1 MRTFL
6 ALWFA
11 ALGAMAGR
19 AQQAPANPQ
28 PKRDGAAAWQ
38 RVVDTQA
45 GWQHDCPGLVTA
57 LELGK
62 SVESRPLV
70 LLRIGCQQD
79 GPPEVYLGSGIHGHE
94 GSEDDA
100 RWMVD
105 QLLARREDAHVAELL
120 RTRVLWVQ
128 LAMNPDGI
136 AAATRKNA
144 RGVDLNRNF
153 AVRWEAK
160 TAPTSRTYAGPEPFS
175 EPETAALRDFV
186 LERPHLRAWL
196 DLHRSTDMLIEA
208 RAHHGTL
215 PAAVGRAAVALA
227 AAMGDFRRWGAG
239 DSPPPTPGGLS
250 IDWVWQEAGVVAF
263 TIENEQTGGG
273 APDQDPRWLAL
284 LHLLEHASDY
294 PQSRRAEADAFAP
307 QDVTGATKA
316 DPQELARLQAPGTV
330 LFADDFESAAS
341 RQRYFEL
348 GGDDQGRVQW
358 TEDPALAHAG
368 HGALSLLAADRGGS
382 SCGANAS
389 RWLDDA
395 GHDVVHLRYWIRYA
409 ADYDQGNLNHTGG
422 SLCAVAG
429 TDKWGGMGTA
439 GLRPLGD
446 DAFDARVEG
455 WVDWKKAPPPGWLMC
470 YAYWMDMK
478 RDRDG
483 HFWGNLLG
491 PAAAARVV
499 PARDRWLCVE
509 QRLAANQPGAA
520 DGELA
525 VWLDGAL
532 YLHQRGIRWRSSDA
546 VKIKRATLMVYVH
559 QSRRDNRVFYDDV
572 VASTG
577 YVGTGAVAVTK

>member
-1 MRTFL
+1 MRTL
-6 ALWFA
+6 RTSCVAL
-11 ALGAMAGR
+11 LGAMA
-19 AQQAPANPQ
+19 ASAQAPPADPRPPQ
-28 PKRDGAAAWQ
+28 RDGAAAWQ
-38 RVVDTQA
+38 RVVDAQA
-45 GWQHDCPGLVTA
+45 AWQRDHHGLVTA

-62 SVESRPLV
+62 SVEGRPLL
-70 LLRIGCQQD
+70 LLRIGAQQD
-79 GPPEVYLGSGIHGHE
+79 GQPEVYLGSGIHGHE

-100 RWMVD
+100 RWMID
-105 QLLARREDAHVAELL
+105 QLLARRNEPHVAELL
-120 RTRVLWVQ
+120 ATRVLWVQ

-153 AVRWEAK
+153 AVRWEKSEPA
-160 TAPTSRTYAGPEPFS
+160 ARTYAGPEPFS
-175 EPETAALRDFV
+175 EPETAALRDFA
-186 LERPHLRAWL
+186 LARPHLRAWL
-196 DLHRSTDMLIEA
+196 DLHRSTDLLVEA
-208 RAHHGTL
+208 RAHDGTL
-215 PAAVGRAAVALA
+215 PADVDRAAAALA
-227 AAMGDFRRWGAG
+227 AAMGDFRRWGVG
-239 DSPPPTPGGLS
+239 SPAPTPGGLT

-263 TIENEQTGGG
+263 TIENESAGGSP
-273 APDQDPRWLAL
+273 PDRDPRWLAL
-284 LHLLEHASDY
+284 LHLLEHAADY
-294 PQSRRAEADAFAP
+294 PHSRRAAADEFAP
-307 QDVTGATKA
+307 QDVTDATKA
-316 DPQELARLQAPGTV
+316 DARELARLQAPGTV

-341 RQRYFEL
+341 RARYFEL
-348 GGDDQGRVQW
+348 GGDDEGRVQW
-358 TEDPALAHAG
+358 TADPALAHTG
-368 HGALSLLAADRGGS
+368 HGALSLLAADRGGR

-395 GHDVVHLRYWIRYA
+395 GRDVVHLRYWIRYA

-422 SLCAVAG
+422 SLCAITG

-446 DAFDARVEG
+446 DAFDSRVEG
-455 WVDWKKAPPPGWLMC
+455 WVDWQKAPPPGWLMC

-499 PARDRWLCVE
+499 PQRDRWLCVE
-509 QRLAANQPGAA
+509 QRIAANTPGKA

-572 VASTG
+572 VVSTG
-577 YVGTGAVAVTK
+577 YVGTGAVAATK